1 LGSFVATIKGV
12 KPAALA
18 LAKQTKDF
26 TWLPSFASGLLGS
39 FSTRLTR
46 RKPMSNLDFPFQ
58 FATLGKDFDK
68 FFVGFDDQFRHLQKL
83 HDDVT
88 KNIPNYPPYN
98 IRKVDDTHY
107 VIEMAVA
114 GFGQTDIDIEIDG
127 GKLVVKGNAKSDES
141 VNGEFL
147 FKGIAARDFTRT
159 FALND
164 QVEVKD
170 AELFNG
176 MLKIALERLIPE
188 EKKPKKVA
196 VKSASSKQLLTE

>member
-1 LGSFVATIKGV
+1 
-12 KPAALA
+12 
-18 LAKQTKDF
+18 
-26 TWLPSFASGLLGS
+26 
-39 FSTRLTR
+39 
-46 RKPMSNLDFPFQ
+46 MSNIDFPYP

-98 IRKVDDTHY
+98 IKKVDDTHY

-127 GKLVVKGNAKSDES
+127 GKLVVKGNVNSDEPED
-141 VNGEFL
+141 NFL
-147 FKGIAARDFTRT
+147 FKGIAARAFTRT

>member
-1 LGSFVATIKGV
+1 MTKYLPQIFGESF
-12 KPAALA
+12 
-18 LAKQTKDF
+18 
-26 TWLPSFASGLLGS
+26 
-39 FSTRLTR
+39 
-46 RKPMSNLDFPFQ
+46 
-58 FATLGKDFDK
+58 KDFDK
-68 FFVGFDDQFRHLQKL
+68 FFVGFDDQFNRLQKL
-83 HDDVT
+83 HDDIT

-114 GFGQTDIDIEIDG
+114 GFGQNEIDIEIDG
-127 GKLVVKGNAKSDES
+127 GKLVVKGNVSQEAED
-141 VNGEFL
+141 NFL
-147 FKGIAARDFTRT
+147 FKGIANRAFTRT

-188 EKKPKKVA
+188 TQKPKKVA
-196 VKSASSKQLLTE
+196 VKSKGEKQLLNEEIL